1 MSTTEQTRTV
11 VRNYVAALSGGEAAE
26 RRAEFFAPDAT
37 WTLIGDLPTSGTWK
51 GPDQIFE
58 GFLPIMLARFDL
70 TKPLGQELRT
80 LIADGDH
87 AVAEW
92 TTRATT
98 VDGTEYANDV
108 VIVFRVADGRIAE
121 AREYFDTRYAS
132 RILFGQ

>member
-11 VRNYVAALSGGEAAE
+11 VENYVAALRNGEAAD

-51 GPDQIFE
+51 GPDGIFR
-58 GFLPIMLARFDL
+58 GFLPAMLTRFDL

-80 LIADGDH
+80 LLADGDH
-87 AVAEW
+87 AMAEW

-98 VDGTEYANDV
+98 TDGTEYANDV
-108 VIVFRVADGRIAE
+108 VIVFRVAGGRIAE
-121 AREYFDTRYAS
+121 AREYFDTAYAG
-132 RILFGQ
+132 RVLFGR